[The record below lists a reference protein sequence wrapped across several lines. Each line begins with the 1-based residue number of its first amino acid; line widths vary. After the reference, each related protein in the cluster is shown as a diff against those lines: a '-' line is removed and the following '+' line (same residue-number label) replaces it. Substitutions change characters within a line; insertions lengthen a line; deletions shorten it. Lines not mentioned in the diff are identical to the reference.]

1 MKLSHQ
7 GMNISESDWQVFL
20 AHAGTTMEA
29 LGVPKQECNDISE
42 FVLSLK
48 EDIVEGK

>member
-7 GMNISESDWQVFL
+7 GMNISESDWL

-29 LGVPKQECNDISE
+29 LGVPEQECNDISE